1 MRYRHTLKE
10 LIVGVRLGIGGDRR
24 GVWNSGSFVVKLFTT
39 SISNFFPKSKRFF
52 KKDIFSPFPAA
63 FSPVTKDAIL
73 R

>member
-1 MRYRHTLKE
+1 LSE
-10 LIVGVRLGIGGDRR
+10 FVWESAGIAG